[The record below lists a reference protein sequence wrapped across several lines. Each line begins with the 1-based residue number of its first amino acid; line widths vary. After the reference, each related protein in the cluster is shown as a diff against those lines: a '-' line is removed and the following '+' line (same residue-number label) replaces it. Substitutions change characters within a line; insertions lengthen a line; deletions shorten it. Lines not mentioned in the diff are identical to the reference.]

1 MRFRSRERKGV
12 PAPRRAARTLAR
24 VPSIAEGR
32 FERDGVELHY
42 LEWKPG
48 AQPEPGPAVVL
59 LHGLS
64 SNARYWERVAA
75 HLPHRHLVALD
86 QRAHGLTG
94 RGGHAPRFPDG
105 FAMAELVDDVRALIA
120 HTGLE
125 RPVVAGH
132 SWGATIALEV
142 VGSRPDLASAL
153 VFIDGP
159 VQSPANL
166 FTWDDAQKF
175 MQPPLPRYGSMTDA
189 IADSRGDFAEAWGD
203 DLESF
208 VAARVVPDG
217 DALVL
222 TLTAPVRL
230 ELLHGLYHSQP
241 DILWSQVA
249 VPALV
254 LRARHGFGRTAS
266 SVDDAVATL
275 RKLAPAAEV
284 KSLDSPHDIPLY
296 LPAEVAAEIDRMA
309 SAASPEAS
317 G

>member
-1 MRFRSRERKGV
+1 MVADGW
-12 PAPRRAARTLAR
+12 
-24 VPSIAEGR
+24 
-32 FERDGVELHY
+32 FEREGVGLHY
-42 LEWKPG
+42 LEWKPE
-48 AQPEPGPAVVL
+48 AGPALGPAIVL

-75 HLPHRHLVALD
+75 HLPDRHLVALD

-94 RGGHAPRFPDG
+94 RGERAPKFPDG
-105 FAMAELVDDVRALIA
+105 FGMAELVEDVCALIEHA
-120 HTGLE
+120 GLD
-125 RPVVAGH
+125 RPVVVGH

-142 VGSRPDLASAL
+142 VGSRPEVASAL
-153 VFIDGP
+153 VFVDGP

-166 FTWDDAQKF
+166 FSWEEAQEF
-175 MQPPLPRYGSMTDA
+175 MQPPLPRYGSMAEA
-189 IADSRGDFAEAWGD
+189 IADSRGDFKEAWGD

-208 VAARVVPDG
+208 VAARVLPDG

-230 ELLHGLYHSQP
+230 QLLHGLYHSQP
-241 DILWSQVA
+241 DILWAQVG

-254 LRARHGFGRTAS
+254 LRARQGFGRIS
-266 SVDDAVATL
+266 RSVDDAVAKL
-275 RKLAPAAEV
+275 RDIAPGVQV

-309 SAASPEAS
+309 EEAS
-317 G
+317 RGVTS